1 MCSRVH
7 IHPAE
12 DEVTQTEN
20 PADTAT
26 GRPAYPGSPLSRRLS
41 QTVLGLGVVGALG
54 FIPVQKLVPPS
65 DVEAMINARVIA
77 LSAPIDGEVQ
87 IGLPENG
94 TPFANGD
101 LLLRLINERA
111 DRLRVD
117 DLAREIQRLNDERPG
132 IAARLADARMRLT
145 DLTEQLRLF
154 TEARTLQLEARQD
167 ELRAELAAAQAK
179 NEEAKTTLD
188 RFATLAS
195 KGWI

>member
-1 MCSRVH
+1 
-7 IHPAE
+7 
-12 DEVTQTEN
+12 
-20 PADTAT
+20 
-26 GRPAYPGSPLSRRLS
+26 
-41 QTVLGLGVVGALG
+41 VVGALG

-65 DVEAMINARVIA
+65 DVDAMINARVIA

-101 LLLRLINERA
+101 LLSRLFNERA

-132 IAARLADARMRLT
+132 IAARLADA
-145 DLTEQLRLF
+145 
-154 TEARTLQLEARQD
+154 
-167 ELRAELAAAQAK
+167 AQAK

-195 KGWI
+195 KGWTSRAQLNQVQRDGSIVEKSRAAAECPGADLVDEAGIGSGSCL